1 MIERLLVFLVLSC
14 LLLAACGEE
23 ASSPEPLGSV
33 SSEASR
39 AGTGDLL
46 EDLRTRLDGG
56 GEVLDDAWI
65 RAVGEVAVL
74 LWPDAS
80 GSANGARRTH
90 HNLALIAGDVTV
102 QLLVEGEGGR
112 ARFAQRDPTS
122 LAIHD
127 AFRAALA
134 EGPDAYRAWVE
145 GAGRQLLERRM
156 EALQGG

>member
-1 MIERLLVFLVLSC
+1 MIERWLALFVLSC
-14 LLLAACGEE
+14 VLLTACGEE
-23 ASSPEPLGSV
+23 AASPEPPATV
-33 SSEASR
+33 PSEASR
-39 AGTGDLL
+39 AGTDDLL
-46 EDLRTRLDGG
+46 EDLRIRLDGG
-56 GEVLDDAWI
+56 SEVVDDAWI

-80 GSANGARRTH
+80 GSANAARRTH
-90 HNLALIAGDVTV
+90 HNLGLIAGDVTV

-112 ARFAQRDPTS
+112 ARFAERDPTS

-145 GAGRQLLERRM
+145 GEGRRLLERRM